1 MHLSNACHQPA
12 HALRYY
18 AVYEQKISL
27 VINITSSIRQQWIS
41 NVGNVGNVNV
51 SQLTGLSSVVCTNTH
66 SLSKL
71 KFYLLS

>member
-18 AVYEQKISL
+18 AVYEQRISL
-27 VINITSSIRQQWIS
+27 VINITSSIHQQWIS
-41 NVGNVGNVNV
+41 NVGNVNV
-51 SQLTGLSSVVCTNTH
+51 SQLTGLSSFVCTNTH